1 MGATKMTTTINRV
14 FAADG
19 AGKQEGS
26 AKYRFFVIGSNAD
39 LIAWFGRGR
48 TYECRGLDTWAKVF
62 TDSTGESAWI
72 SITNDKTE
80 ALLKAATL
88 FLAAHHGRRRTLGDL
103 LLLETPRT
111 ESLPALH
118 TVFRNVVGQVRTSK
132 MLPPEELVSV
142 LRSPRAEARDLII
155 GGSVDPISETLT
167 LTRGNLETVVVPL
180 SMFRPSDK
188 ATPEPSKLAVTDYGH
203 TIRLGDYEAAAD
215 AILYEVD
222 PDFRKRQNAKR
233 RQEDKGFGASL
244 RRLRI
249 QRRLG
254 RMDFPSLSA
263 KTIARIERGET
274 GKPHGKTLKA
284 LAKRLGVQ
292 PDEIGSY

>member
-1 MGATKMTTTINRV
+1 MTTTINSV

-26 AKYRFFVIGSNAD
+26 VKYRFFVIGSNTD
-39 LIAWFGRGR
+39 LVAWFGRGR

-62 TDSTGESAWI
+62 VHSTGESAWI
-72 SITNDKTE
+72 STTNEKTE
-80 ALLKAATL
+80 ALLHAATL

-103 LLLETPRT
+103 LLLESPRT

-118 TVFRNVVGQVRTSK
+118 TVFRNVVGQVKTTK

-142 LRSPRAEARDLII
+142 LRSPREEARDLFI
-155 GGSVDPISETLT
+155 GGSVDPKSDTLA
-167 LTRGNLETVVVPL
+167 LTRGDLETVVVPL
-180 SMFRPSDK
+180 SMFRPSGT

-203 TIRLGDYEAAAD
+203 TIRLGEYEAAAD

-222 PDFRKRQNAKR
+222 PEFRKRQNAKR
-233 RQEDKGFGASL
+233 HKEDHGFGASL

-254 RMDFPSLSA
+254 RADFPGLSA
-263 KTIARIERGET
+263 KTIARLERGET
-274 GKPHGKTLKA
+274 GKPHGKTLNV
-284 LAKRLGVQ
+284 LAKRLAVQ
-292 PDEIGSY
+292 PDEIESY